1 MNYTTGSPMNYE
13 AVPDVAVHPT
23 CSGLPPLSETMRKT
37 NEVLTDCNALANK
50 LNELISHYLEEEKNT
65 KAPIDCIQRASVDN
79 CDLAI
84 SVMHKLEMALA
95 ALGG

>member
-37 NEVLTDCNALANK
+37 NDVLTDCNALADK
-50 LNELISHYLEEEKNT
+50 LNCLISNTGEEKT
-65 KAPIDCIQRASVDN
+65 GVPPAIDCIQRASMGN

-84 SVMHKLEMALA
+84 TVMHKLEMALN

>member
-1 MNYTTGSPMNYE
+1 MNYTTGSPANFE

-37 NEVLTDCNALANK
+37 NDVLTECNAIADK
-50 LNELISHYLEEEKNT
+50 LNGLISNAGEEKRPEPT
-65 KAPIDCIQRASVDN
+65 VDCIQRASVAN

-84 SVMHKLEMALA
+84 SVMHKLEMALN

>member
-23 CSGLPPLSETMRKT
+23 CSGLPPVGETMRKT
-37 NEVLTDCNALANK
+37 HDVLTDANALADR
-50 LNELISHYLEEEKNT
+50 LIIMLCNNAEEKVKNEPH
-65 KAPIDCIQRASVDN
+65 ADSMQRASMEN

-84 SVMHKLEMALA
+84 NVMHKLELVLSV
-95 ALGG
+95 LGG

>member
-37 NEVLTDCNALANK
+37 NDVLTESNALADR
-50 LNELISHYLEEEKNT
+50 LNELISKQNAEKRPDAN
-65 KAPIDCIQRASVDN
+65 PDCIQTASMAN

-84 SVMHKLEMALA
+84 ALMHKLEMALN

>member
-13 AVPDVAVHPT
+13 AVPDVAAHPT
-23 CSGLPPLSETMRKT
+23 CSGLPSLSETMRKT
-37 NEVLTDCNALANK
+37 NEVLTESNALADR
-50 LNELISHYLEEEKNT
+50 LNELISKQAAEKR
-65 KAPIDCIQRASVDN
+65 PESSPDCIQSASMAN

-84 SVMHKLEMALA
+84 SLMHKLEMALA

>member
-1 MNYTTGSPMNYE
+1 MNCTTGSPANFE

-23 CSGLPPLSETMRKT
+23 CSGLPPLNETMRKT
-37 NEVLTDCNALANK
+37 NEVLTDCNALVDK
-50 LNELISHYLEEEKNT
+50 LNDIISKQTAEKR
-65 KAPIDCIQRASVDN
+65 PEPYVDCIQRASMAN

-84 SVMHKLEMALA
+84 SVMHKLEMALN

>member
-1 MNYTTGSPMNYE
+1 MNYTTGSPANFE

-37 NEVLTDCNALANK
+37 NDVLTNCNDLVDK
-50 LNELISHYLEEEKNT
+50 LNDLISKQTAEKR
-65 KAPIDCIQRASVDN
+65 PEPPLDCIQSASMAN

-84 SVMHKLEMALA
+84 SVMHKLEMALN

>member
-13 AVPDVAVHPT
+13 PVPDVAVHPT

-37 NEVLTDCNALANK
+37 NDVLTECNALVNK
-50 LNELISHYLEEEKNT
+50 LNDLISKQDAEKRPEPT
-65 KAPIDCIQRASVDN
+65 VDCIQSASMAN

-84 SVMHKLEMALA
+84 ALMHKLEMALN

>member
-1 MNYTTGSPMNYE
+1 MNYE
-13 AVPDVAVHPT
+13 AVPDVAAHPT

-37 NEVLTDCNALANK
+37 NDVLTECNALVNK
-50 LNELISHYLEEEKNT
+50 LNDLISKQDTEKL
-65 KAPIDCIQRASVDN
+65 PEPSVDCIQRASMAN

-84 SVMHKLEMALA
+84 SLMHKLEMALN